1 MSTKM
6 RRGNFIKDLV
16 IWFMVSVLL
25 ASSFAAGLAAVTDK
39 YFGKAIAAIM
49 GDTGEYDLLFQV
61 RSDMRRKAM
70 AELNRIVADKFPGAK
85 VQTGI
90 SIAGKSTLFLTFPD
104 KYRTKA
110 VFSNLWYYFGNLPG
124 GASYSIVTEPRLSV
138 SGVPGGVYDRIIREF
153 DALSGVRFSFRDG
166 SDISVVL
173 KDPGDTEQVTA
184 GIRRVLKKYSNLEIK
199 FPADFATKNIS
210 VVGRDL
216 AKELAG
222 KDGVTFI
229 RDVTMGDRADDYQA
243 LLGTLSEMKRFLLTY
258 AAEIRLTPKKGQTFE
273 AGDRLVMAGAYEGKI
288 QEGMKLRSEQV
299 VIEVISG
306 QPEDEMPRGIIVQGD
321 ASQVKA
327 TDTQAYRLK
336 IGDKLG
342 PVAASVEMQNKR
354 EELIHALDEGILL
367 LTQARDSASDLLD
380 TSGRAQD
387 SITAAAGIQD
397 RMRQAETLMNQTL
410 AGLDKMTG
418 PETQERL
425 EFLAKTLNSVGDD
438 LKFLSDSF
446 ARVRL
451 VESQLDKAASSI
463 QTFRTLL
470 NIGEV
475 VTPGK
480 NGEIGQKLAAFDENV
495 SLLLQELQNRARSLD
510 DFINRFN
517 PLVRVLLSW
526 QNQANQFAEGVRQ
539 LTDLMEEDVPVK
551 SLLADLTGLT
561 EETLAT
567 VDSLDFAAIQ
577 KDLNQVSHQITSLN
591 KLDLN
596 AIIQQMQVVRNSLP
610 NLMEEEIG
618 RSVGL
623 IDQYLEGEVVAGER
637 VRLFVNADLDY
648 AAVRERIQ
656 KELDNQE
663 VQISLASAG
672 DIEPNVRGEVFRI
685 LREVRGVIAAM
696 ALTILFILFF
706 LLDQSAVMSVL
717 KREDLMSAEVNL
729 ALLPDQR
736 KKRWFLKAFGWIY
749 AAGLGGIWYA
759 LGLFISGA
767 KIPYLPRYVL
777 AIIGALKGVVFY
789 RLADRLYQLDK
800 EEVMAGQSLGLTF
813 TQLMREIVIP
823 AGRPGLLQLLNSRRM
838 VMKR

>member
-1 MSTKM
+1 
-6 RRGNFIKDLV
+6 
-16 IWFMVSVLL
+16 
-25 ASSFAAGLAAVTDK
+25 
-39 YFGKAIAAIM
+39 
-49 GDTGEYDLLFQV
+49 
-61 RSDMRRKAM
+61 
-70 AELNRIVADKFPGAK
+70 
-85 VQTGI
+85 
-90 SIAGKSTLFLTFPD
+90 
-104 KYRTKA
+104 
-110 VFSNLWYYFGNLPG
+110 
-124 GASYSIVTEPRLSV
+124 
-138 SGVPGGVYDRIIREF
+138 
-153 DALSGVRFSFRDG
+153 
-166 SDISVVL
+166 
-173 KDPGDTEQVTA
+173 
-184 GIRRVLKKYSNLEIK
+184 
-199 FPADFATKNIS
+199 
-210 VVGRDL
+210 
-216 AKELAG
+216 
-222 KDGVTFI
+222 
-229 RDVTMGDRADDYQA
+229 
-243 LLGTLSEMKRFLLTY
+243 
-258 AAEIRLTPKKGQTFE
+258 
-273 AGDRLVMAGAYEGKI
+273 
-288 QEGMKLRSEQV
+288 
-299 VIEVISG
+299 
-306 QPEDEMPRGIIVQGD
+306 
-321 ASQVKA
+321 
-327 TDTQAYRLK
+327 
-336 IGDKLG
+336 
-342 PVAASVEMQNKR
+342 
-354 EELIHALDEGILL
+354 LDEGILL